1 MRLFRRCAAP
11 LLVVVCCIV
20 VSRAQNQ
27 PSAPLVIEGLGKGA
41 VPLSGPW
48 QFHLGDDA
56 AFALPQ
62 HDATTGQAGWTQ
74 ISTDKPWGQQGH
86 RGYTGYAW
94 YRKHLS
100 ITAAPGT
107 DGKFDLQIP
116 FFESIAEVYWNGKL
130 MGSTGKM
137 PPYPKWPAFGCSCTS
152 LARTIS
158 LGSVR
163 DGVLAIRV
171 WMRPKVTLDS
181 GLLGGFGEP
190 IYIGSPEAIR
200 NREKSDAY
208 EFLRNTEYSYAIE
221 CLAALVGLFSIIAWL
236 RDRSQRVLLWVAVYC
251 AAQVTGTLVELAGP
265 AFNFTTRNVFFGLA
279 YAFTA
284 IATWFLL
291 IHLLR
296 FDGMRRLVVPARI
309 TACVSVAAVL
319 IDTLASLPLF
329 DLGNLR
335 VAHNVQA
342 IDAVTLPL
350 FTASLFFPLVIFA
363 VFIRH
368 HQRLDAARWLV
379 AIFAFS
385 QELFSIA
392 QFTLIGLSGLVHRDL
407 TSFVYKK
414 LFTLGGTEFNVG
426 TLASTGFFV
435 SIIYATL
442 RYSRETLGRQ
452 QAMEQE
458 LRSAQAL
465 QQVLI
470 PQSLP
475 ALPGFALT
483 SSYRPA
489 QEVGGDFFQVI
500 PDRSGSTV
508 IVLGDVSGKGL
519 GAAMAVSLIVGT
531 VRTLVRTD
539 SSPSAILD
547 GLNEELHGRL
557 DGGFATCLAM
567 RLDAKGNCTIASAGH
582 PAPMLNGKE
591 VAIAGALPLGIVPS
605 ARYDET
611 ELRLDTDDFVVL
623 YSDGLLEARSASG
636 EIFSFDRLARLAADR
651 PSAEQA
657 LQAAQHFGQE
667 DDITVLTLTRVAA
680 GEEAIS
686 ELSVPALSPA

>member
-1 MRLFRRCAAP
+1 
-11 LLVVVCCIV
+11 
-20 VSRAQNQ
+20 
-27 PSAPLVIEGLGKGA
+27 
-41 VPLSGPW
+41 LSGPW

-56 AFALPQ
+56 AFASPQ
-62 HDATTGQAGWTQ
+62 LDDTAGHAGWTQ
-74 ISTDKPWGQQGH
+74 ISTDKPWGKQGY
-86 RGYTGYAW
+86 RGYSGYAW

-100 ITAAPGT
+100 ITAAAGT

-116 FFESIAEVYWNGKL
+116 LFESIAEIYWNGKL
-130 MGSTGKM
+130 VGATGKM

-171 WMRPKVTLDS
+171 WMRPKVALDS
-181 GLLGGFGEP
+181 GLLGGFGHP
-190 IYIGSPEAIR
+190 IYIGSPEAIQD
-200 NREKSDAY
+200 REKSAAY
-208 EFLRNTEYSYAIE
+208 EFLRRTEYDYALE
-221 CLAALVGLFSIIAWL
+221 CLCALVGLFSIIAWL

-251 AAQVTGTLVELAGP
+251 AAQITGTLVELAGP
-265 AFNFTTRNVFFGLA
+265 AFSFAVRNVFFGLA
-279 YAFTA
+279 YTFSA

-296 FDGMRRLVVPARI
+296 FDGMRKLAFAARM
-309 TACVSVAAVL
+309 TAVISVASVL
-319 IDTLASLPLF
+319 IDTVAGLPLF
-329 DLGNLR
+329 DLGNPH
-335 VAHNVQA
+335 VARNLQA
-342 IDAVTLPL
+342 IDSVMMPV
-350 FTASLFFPLVIFA
+350 FTVCHFFPLVIFA
-363 VFIRH
+363 VFMRH

-379 AIFAFS
+379 AIFAFA
-385 QELFSIA
+385 QQLFEIA
-392 QFTLIGLSGLVHRDL
+392 SFTLVWLSGIVHRDL
-407 TSFVYKK
+407 ASFVQKA
-414 LFTLGGTEFNVG
+414 LFTLGGTDFDAG
-426 TLASTGFFV
+426 TLSSTGFFIA
-435 SIIYATL
+435 IIYAAL

-452 QAMEQE
+452 QVMEQE

-470 PQSLP
+470 PQALP

-500 PDRSGSTV
+500 PDRNGSTV

-519 GAAMAVSLIVGT
+519 SAAMAVSLIVGT
-531 VRTLVRTD
+531 VRTLVRND
-539 SSPSAILD
+539 SSPAAILE

-557 DGGFATCLAM
+557 HGGFATCLAM
-567 RLDAKGNCTIASAGH
+567 RLDAAGHCAIASAGH
-582 PAPMLNGKE
+582 PAPFLNGEE
-591 VAIAGALPLGIVPS
+591 VSIPGALPLGIVSS

-611 ELRLDTDDFVVL
+611 ELRLATGDFVVL
-623 YSDGLLEARSASG
+623 YSDGLLEARSAAG

-657 LQAAQHFGQE
+657 LQAAQQFGQE

-680 GEEAIS
+680 GEERVS
-686 ELSVPALSPA
+686 ELTTPALSQA